1 MQETIPCRAVLA
13 NRHVKVSAQCPL
25 CVIDV
30 EDTKHMLFNCGRAK
44 EIWRRLGLKDLIM
57 QATTNNRS
65 GQEALEYL
73 LCENHDTPTVLGQSK
88 IPEMVAITSWYLWW
102 ERRQITHDEK
112 VKEPAQSA
120 IAIGALYSNYT
131 AANSARPKLRKA
143 GWAKPLNDF
152 VKLNVDASFD
162 ADDLRGATG
171 AVLRDSNG
179 LFIAASTSK
188 LESVHDVLSAEIH
201 ALKQGLILAQIIGC
215 NRIICCSDNM
225 DVIQAMKEGGY
236 SNCVAAAILDD
247 CYHLATEFVKI
258 EFEHNFREA
267 NMVAHEL
274 AKSAGREDQHI
285 WLDEPPNFIIPL
297 LVNDVTLVLDE

>member
-1 MQETIPCRAVLA
+1 
-13 NRHVKVSAQCPL
+13 
-25 CVIDV
+25 
-30 EDTKHMLFNCGRAK
+30 
-44 EIWRRLGLKDLIM
+44 
-57 QATTNNRS
+57 
-65 GQEALEYL
+65 
-73 LCENHDTPTVLGQSK
+73 
-88 IPEMVAITSWYLWW
+88 
-102 ERRQITHDEK
+102 

-171 AVLRDSNG
+171 AIIRDSNG

-188 LESVHDVLSAEIH
+188 VESVHDVLSAVIH
-201 ALKQGLILAQIIGC
+201 ALKEGLILAQIIGC
-215 NRIICCSDNM
+215 NKIVCCSDNV
-225 DVIQAMKEGGY
+225 DVIQGMKEEGY

-258 EFEHNFREA
+258 EFEHNFCEA

-274 AKSAGREDQHI
+274 AKSVHRVDQQ
-285 WLDEPPNFIIPL
+285 PPYFIIPF
-297 LVNDVTLVLDE
+297 LVNDVTLVLNE